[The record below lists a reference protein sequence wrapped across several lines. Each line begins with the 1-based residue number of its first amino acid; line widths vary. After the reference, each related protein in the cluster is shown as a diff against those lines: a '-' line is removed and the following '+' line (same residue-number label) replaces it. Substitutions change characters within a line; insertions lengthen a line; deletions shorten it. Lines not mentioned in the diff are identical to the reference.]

1 MSAAAFAL
9 SMLLQ
14 AQPAAADAPPASAP
28 AEAPAPSPD
37 ALTVGDKAETAPVAQ
52 ADEPPWPAGVPH
64 DDYQLVAWCYGMLR
78 GYLDLHDEVM
88 PEVTRIETAFRP
100 PGRKLSD
107 DLKVYADMQKTGK
120 AQLKQFQ
127 AALTAAEKAS
137 LRPINTIGAAAV
149 AKGHSVW
156 EGGPGVTKA
165 RMAQEWMSWA
175 LPARCE
181 TTAKTLKDRATL
193 LGAGFKVNAEDDA
206 PKAEAPGDA
215 PKDAPAETAT
225 APPPGDAPAAERPAE
240 KPQ

>member
-1 MSAAAFAL
+1 MSAAAIAL
-9 SMLLQ
+9 SLFLQ
-14 AQPAAADAPPASAP
+14 AQPAAAEPPPAAEP
-28 AEAPAPSPD
+28 PVAEAPAP
-37 ALTVGDKAETAPVAQ
+37 A
-52 ADEPPWPAGVPH
+52 ADESPWPAGVPH

-78 GYLDLHDEVM
+78 GYLDLHDQVM

-137 LRPINTIGAAAV
+137 LKPINTLGAAQV
-149 AKGHSVW
+149 AKGHAIW
-156 EGGPGVTKA
+156 EPGPEVTKA
-165 RMAQEWMSWA
+165 RLAQEWMSWA

-193 LGAGFKVNAEDDA
+193 LGAGFKVNAAEEEAA
-206 PKAEAPGDA
+206 PPPPAETPAPEA
-215 PKDAPAETAT
+215 PKDAPAEPAT
-225 APPPGDAPAAERPAE
+225 APADQPAGEPP
-240 KPQ
+240 K

>member
-9 SMLLQ
+9 PLFLQ
-14 AQPAAADAPPASAP
+14 AQPVAAEAPPAPPP
-28 AEAPAPSPD
+28 AEAAAPSPE
-37 ALTVGDKAETAPVAQ
+37 ALTVGEKAETAPA
-52 ADEPPWPAGVPH
+52 ADEAPWPAGVPH

-120 AQLKQFQ
+120 AQLKQFA

-137 LRPINTIGAAAV
+137 LKPINTIGAAAV

-165 RMAQEWMSWA
+165 RMA
-175 LPARCE
+175 
-181 TTAKTLKDRATL
+181 
-193 LGAGFKVNAEDDA
+193 
-206 PKAEAPGDA
+206 
-215 PKDAPAETAT
+215 
-225 APPPGDAPAAERPAE
+225 
-240 KPQ
+240 

>member
-1 MSAAAFAL
+1 MSAAAIAL
-9 SMLLQ
+9 SLFLQ
-14 AQPAAADAPPASAP
+14 AQPAAAEARPPAPPAPSA
-28 AEAPAPSPD
+28 D
-37 ALTVGDKAETAPVAQ
+37 ALTVGDQATTQPA

-107 DLKVYADMQKTGK
+107 DLKVYADMQKAGK

-137 LRPINTIGAAAV
+137 LKPINTVGAAAV

-156 EGGPGVTKA
+156 EAGPNVTKA

-193 LGAGFKVNAEDDA
+193 LGAGFKVNATEDEPPA
-206 PKAEAPGDA
+206 PPPPADKPPASPPPAEAP
-215 PKDAPAETAT
+215 
-225 APPPGDAPAAERPAE
+225 APPADQPAD

>member
-1 MSAAAFAL
+1 MSAAAIAL
-9 SMLLQ
+9 SLFLQ
-14 AQPAAADAPPASAP
+14 AQPAAAEAAQPPPPA
-28 AEAPAPSPD
+28 AEAPAGETP
-37 ALTVGDKAETAPVAQ
+37 AEPAPPA

-107 DLKVYADMQKTGK
+107 DLKVYADMQKAGK
-120 AQLKQFQ
+120 AQLKDFQ

-149 AKGHSVW
+149 AKGHSIW
-156 EGGPGVTKA
+156 EAGPSVTKA

-181 TTAKTLKDRATL
+181 TTARTLKQRATL
-193 LGAGFKVNAEDDA
+193 LGAGFKVNAEEDA
-206 PKAEAPGDA
+206 APAPPPAQAPAAPPSDQPAPAATAEAPVS
-215 PKDAPAETAT
+215 PPA
-225 APPPGDAPAAERPAE
+225 D
-240 KPQ
+240 KPN

>member
-9 SMLLQ
+9 SLLLQ
-14 AQPAAADAPPASAP
+14 AQPAAADAPPSPPP
-28 AEAPAPSPD
+28 AEAPAPSPE
-37 ALTVGDKAETAPVAQ
+37 ALTVGEKAETAPQ
-52 ADEPPWPAGVPH
+52 EDEAPWPAGVPH

-88 PEVTRIETAFRP
+88 PEVTRIEAAFRP

-107 DLKVYADMQKTGK
+107 DLKVYADMQKAGK

-137 LRPINTIGAAAV
+137 LKPINTIGAAAV

-156 EGGPGVTKA
+156 EAAPNVTKA
-165 RMAQEWMSWA
+165 RVAQEWMSWA

-193 LGAGFKVNAEDDA
+193 LGAGLKVNAEEQDAA
-206 PKAEAPGDA
+206 PKAEAPADA

-225 APPPGDAPAAERPAE
+225 APPPGDAPAAE
-240 KPQ
+240 KPN